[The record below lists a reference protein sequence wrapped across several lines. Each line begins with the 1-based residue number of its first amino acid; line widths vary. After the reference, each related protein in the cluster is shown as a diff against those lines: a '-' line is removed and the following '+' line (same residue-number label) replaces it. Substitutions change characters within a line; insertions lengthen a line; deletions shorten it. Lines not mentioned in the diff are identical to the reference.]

1 MFSNFSSSL
10 WRRPTVAHNCHGKI
24 FLLTAKSIS
33 PRQNQFHHGKTNFAT
48 AKSIL
53 QYGKISFI
61 SAKSFSSTAKSF
73 SSSAKYI
80 SPRQNNFGLTC
91 SRDISSQSA
100 MGVNP
105 TWRSS
110 SWYHDSTCI
119 ASTVEIVCFEQHISA
134 CSVDKVSRY
143 WLMFLF
149 CDRLTFMEFSFWS
162 SRSSYSKHHSESSDS
177 EPHEGEFDETPRQ
190 ASHEHITRK
199 FRI

>member
-1 MFSNFSSSL
+1 MPCFQISPAHCGGGL
-10 WRRPTVAHNCHGKI
+10 RWPTTVTAKSFYSRQNLFTHGKI
-24 FLLTAKSIS
+24 NFITAKSIS
-33 PRQNQFHHGKTNFAT
+33 PRQNQFRH
-48 AKSIL
+48 
-53 QYGKISFI
+53 GKISFI
-61 SAKSFSSTAKSF
+61 TAKSFSSTAKSF

-149 CDRLTFMEFSFWS
+149 CDRLTFMEF
-162 SRSSYSKHHSESSDS
+162 
-177 EPHEGEFDETPRQ
+177 
-190 ASHEHITRK
+190 
-199 FRI
+199 